1 MRAQHVIYDRK
12 PVESTPAPHGEAVFR
27 SALHSAQWQ
36 GRIHDPGDAM
46 LKSVKSLKI
55 EIDKYCTDLQNTK
68 ELKVWLKLSKVIIHC

>member
-1 MRAQHVIYDRK
+1 MQLQG
-12 PVESTPAPHGEAVFR
+12 PLMGP
-27 SALHSAQWQ
+27 LWQ

-68 ELKVWLKLSKVIIHC
+68 LKRVS